1 MEIPP
6 ISFFQPAFPNPFSTQ
21 VTFSVELTNG
31 TDLYIDIFDLLGRK
45 VKTLYGTGLMPGI
58 KYLSW
63 DGKNDLGEKLSNG
76 MYFAQPDKNSNL
88 EMVKLVMMK
97 N

>member
-1 MEIPP
+1 M
-6 ISFFQPAFPNPFSTQ
+6 N
-21 VTFSVELTNG
+21 
-31 TDLYIDIFDLLGRK
+31 
-45 VKTLYGTGLMPGI
+45 
-58 KYLSW
+58 LSW

-76 MYFAQPDKNSNL
+76 MYFAQPDINSNL